1 MCEAQKNAHPSERPK
16 LEPVNQSTDNNY
28 KESSKDQKAKS
39 LFLRPK
45 HAAVILCAV
54 PSRYSRIEMDAR
66 EFEDCQPEFG
76 LNEAR
81 RVVAS
86 LSLTSVIMGEYIV
99 IMRVRKG

>member
-1 MCEAQKNAHPSERPK
+1 M
-16 LEPVNQSTDNNY
+16 NQSTDNNY

-81 RVVAS
+81 RVEIETEEEVEVENTVEEFVTDD
-86 LSLTSVIMGEYIV
+86 L
-99 IMRVRKG
+99 R